1 MFLEDIVLRG
11 YIRLLPLL
19 LLISCGTKQ
28 VEYPDNVFFYSQFP
42 QEKELKGEII
52 ELDSIF
58 FRYPFRVRVEG
69 DKVIVMDLH
78 GIDYYANCNQESFA
92 MLALKL
98 DGHFVMLSFLLME

>member
-69 DKVIVMDLH
+69 DKVIVMDLR
-78 GIDYYANCNQESFA
+78 ICFNILVFDIY
-92 MLALKL
+92 
-98 DGHFVMLSFLLME
+98 LLLEGVAIHLQKCCQ

>member
-1 MFLEDIVLRG
+1 MMSMLLLLCVLEKGRWIVLNLIGRLIMFLEDIVLRG

-58 FRYPFRVRVEG
+58 FRYPFRVRV
-69 DKVIVMDLH
+69 
-78 GIDYYANCNQESFA
+78 
-92 MLALKL
+92 
-98 DGHFVMLSFLLME
+98 

>member
-52 ELDSIF
+52 EED
-58 FRYPFRVRVEG
+58 V
-69 DKVIVMDLH
+69 
-78 GIDYYANCNQESFA
+78 N
-92 MLALKL
+92 
-98 DGHFVMLSFLLME
+98 

>member
-1 MFLEDIVLRG
+1 MSIYYDCKNEYFLLTAF
-11 YIRLLPLL
+11 L
-19 LLISCGTKQ
+19 Q

-69 DKVIVMDLH
+69 DKEQKRQKPNITPQ
-78 GIDYYANCNQESFA
+78 DYILQKHIQPSYEI
-92 MLALKL
+92 
-98 DGHFVMLSFLLME
+98 

>member
-78 GIDYYANCNQESFA
+78 GIIIMRICFNILVFDIY
-92 MLALKL
+92 
-98 DGHFVMLSFLLME
+98 LLLEGVAIHLQKCCQ